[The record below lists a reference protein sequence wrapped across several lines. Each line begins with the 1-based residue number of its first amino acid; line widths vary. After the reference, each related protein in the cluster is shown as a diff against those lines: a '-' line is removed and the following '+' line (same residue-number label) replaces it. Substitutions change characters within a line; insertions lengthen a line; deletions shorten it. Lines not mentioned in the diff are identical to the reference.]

1 MKRVRYIMRSA
12 VQRASTPGDVET
24 FSGEP
29 GEVAELPDDVAVM
42 WLADGHVELLA
53 AVHKPTAETPP
64 APRPAKRQ
72 K

>member
-12 VQRASTPGDVET
+12 VQRASAPGNVET
-24 FSGEP
+24 FSGEI
-29 GEVAELPDDVAVM
+29 GETAELPDELAVM

-53 AVHKPTAETPP
+53 AVHKPTAETP
-64 APRPAKRQ
+64 RPAKRQ